1 MALVSTS
8 APLGAAHGGKRSA
21 QKAGLSTSGMLP
33 APSSAQGVL
42 ALLQE
47 DNTELQAAALMQLKD
62 LVEVHWMELADALPD
77 MCVRTR
83 GRKEAA
89 QPLTL

>member
-1 MALVSTS
+1 MALVSPS
-8 APLGAAHGGKRSA
+8 APLGQPQGKRVP
-21 QKAGLSTSGMLP
+21 QKGGAVRTPGVLP

-62 LVEVHWMELADALPD
+62 LVDVHWMELADALPD
-77 MCVRTR
+77 M
-83 GRKEAA
+83 
-89 QPLTL
+89 